1 MRSGRPHLLRV
12 RYPDDRRRFM
22 TIGDG
27 TTYDINCGVVTGH
40 AWPLSGMMKTLDQ
53 VFWMNQTFLGG

>member
-27 TTYDINCGVVTGH
+27 TTCDINCGVVTGH
-40 AWPLSGMMKTLDQ
+40 AWPLSGTMKTLDQ